1 RGKLGTWG
9 EMKGGELADAGG
21 DGDGNLATC
30 KEHDGSEEGALSM
43 YELSSMVG
51 AGMELKNP
59 A

>member
-1 RGKLGTWG
+1 
-9 EMKGGELADAGG
+9 MKGGELADAGG

-30 KEHDGSEEGALSM
+30 KEHDGSGEGALSM